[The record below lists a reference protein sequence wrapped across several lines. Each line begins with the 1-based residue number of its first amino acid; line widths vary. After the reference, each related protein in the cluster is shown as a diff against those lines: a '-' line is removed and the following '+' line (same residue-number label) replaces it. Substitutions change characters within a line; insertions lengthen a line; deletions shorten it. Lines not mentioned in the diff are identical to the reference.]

1 MNAQKHPYSKF
12 EHTNVW
18 RVLEQAVQELVDNND
33 IKELTNRTYI
43 IGYLAKRLSEDG
55 LLKDKNL

>member
-18 RVLEQAVQELVDNND
+18 QVLEQAIQELVANND
-33 IKELTNRTYI
+33 IKELTPRTHI
-43 IGYLAKRLSEDG
+43 VGYLAKRLSEDG
-55 LLKDKNL
+55 LLKDQVL